1 MSEETE
7 SCPAT
12 ESGNHDNAAE
22 DTSEPSAS
30 PEKTE
35 AQRDRGDSVG
45 ANNGEKKKIDVLLKA
60 TGDAPI
66 MLKRKWAVSPTSKV
80 MDIADFVRR
89 YLKLDQSESLF
100 LYINQA
106 FAPSLDQEISNLY
119 ECFGSNGKL
128 TLHYA
133 KTHAWG

>member
-7 SCPAT
+7 GCPTAESAT
-12 ESGNHDNAAE
+12 NDNATE
-22 DTSEPSAS
+22 DTSEASAS
-30 PEKTE
+30 SEKPEVRQDP
-35 AQRDRGDSVG
+35 ADSVG
-45 ANNGEKKKIDVLLKA
+45 TNAGEKKKIDVLLKA

-66 MLKRKWAVSPTSKV
+66 MVKRKWAVAPTSKI
-80 MDIADFVRR
+80 MDIADFIRK
-89 YLKLDQSESLF
+89 YLKLDHSESLF

-106 FAPSLDQEISNLY
+106 FAPALDQEISNLY

-133 KTHAWG
+133 KSHAWG